1 MENVNTVESM
11 LTQAQDDAAMGN
23 QNPGTLAEVLGAD
36 DSSVAEPQ
44 QSSQPSAE
52 QTTQEE
58 PGWFK
63 RRMEQHDKR
72 LKEDFQ
78 RELQAVRDGYE
89 AQLTPLRE
97 ASYRREAEQLVAD
110 GEFKS
115 IDRALEYVRLKGGA
129 PVQQNASP
137 ETQPEQS
144 RDAQG
149 RFVKK
154 ADSEVAQYAQRL
166 VDQAAAIHD
175 ATGVDVMA
183 LYNNDP
189 DVKQK
194 INSREWTF
202 ADVYKNAAQGNKRPA
217 APAPVRSSNGIAL
230 GDMNIAR
237 MSKSQFDKL
246 DELLAQGGKIDMR

>member
-1 MENVNTVESM
+1 MENTNTVETM
-11 LTQAQDDAAMGN
+11 LTQAQDDAAMGT
-23 QNPGTLAEVLGAD
+23 QTPGTLAEVLGAD
-36 DSSVAEPQ
+36 DASAAEQQ
-44 QSSQPSAE
+44 QSGQPSAQQGE
-52 QTTQEE
+52 TLEE

-63 RRMEQHDKR
+63 RRMERHDQR
-72 LKEDFQ
+72 LNEDFQ
-78 RELQAVRDGYE
+78 RQLQELRDGYE
-89 AQLTPLRE
+89 AHLAPLRD

-115 IDRALEYVRLKGGA
+115 VDRALEYVRLKAGS
-129 PVQQNASP
+129 PVQQNTPAA
-137 ETQPEQS
+137 QPEQS

-149 RFVKK
+149 RFAKK
-154 ADSEVAQYAQRL
+154 ADGEVAQYAQRL
-166 VDQAAAIHD
+166 VDQAAAIRD

-202 ADVYKNAAQGNKRPA
+202 ADVYKNATKGASRPA
-217 APAPVRSSNGIAL
+217 APSPVRASNGIAL
-230 GDMNIAR
+230 GDVNIAR

-246 DELLAQGGKIDMR
+246 DELLA